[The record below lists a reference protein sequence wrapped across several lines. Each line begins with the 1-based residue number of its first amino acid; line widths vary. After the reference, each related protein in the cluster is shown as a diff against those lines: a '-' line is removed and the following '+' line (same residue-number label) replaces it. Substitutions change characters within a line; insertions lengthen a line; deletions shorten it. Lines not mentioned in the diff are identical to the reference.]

1 MIATSKQSRQ
11 AESQLRWAPLE
22 HAVERTHLCPVIG
35 PLSRCSPTLN
45 VVCACTRFFW
55 CASHGQPLLTVWRA
69 GVSAAAAWAGLVSAG
84 LVRTARPCA
93 QTSVVPMTRDT
104 ENPRAATAHP
114 SKSREADVISRASC
128 QKRKVGRKDG
138 TNRPEA
144 MAPNA
149 WHRPTAARPTP
160 DRDADTWT
168 CTRTYVRGG
177 TDRPSMVRGQADAGR
192 RVGRSV
198 VSPQSVSRW
207 CHALACLWHLAH
219 RMMLRTRALFSFSRA
234 YDVTPP
240 WRNSHV
246 MP

>member
-1 MIATSKQSRQ
+1 MK
-11 AESQLRWAPLE
+11 
-22 HAVERTHLCPVIG
+22 
-35 PLSRCSPTLN
+35 

-55 CASHGQPLLTVWRA
+55 CASHGQPLLTVGRA

-84 LVRTARPCA
+84 LVRTAHPCA
-93 QTSVVPMTRDT
+93 QTSVVPVTMDT

-138 TNRPEA
+138 RNRPEA

-168 CTRTYVRGG
+168 CTRARGHP
-177 TDRPSMVRGQADAGR
+177 DRPTVPCGVRTGR
-192 RVGRSV
+192 RREESRSVGRLAAVSQSV
-198 VSPQSVSRW
+198 VSRTSLS
-207 CHALACLWHLAH
+207 LASCSKDDAQDTSSFQFFT
-219 RMMLRTRALFSFSRA
+219 RRTCMI
-234 YDVTPP
+234 DVTPP

>member
-1 MIATSKQSRQ
+1 MSRHRPVVEVL
-11 AESQLRWAPLE
+11 AHLE
-22 HAVERTHLCPVIG
+22 RRVRLHEI
-35 PLSRCSPTLN
+35 
-45 VVCACTRFFW
+45 F
-55 CASHGQPLLTVWRA
+55 
-69 GVSAAAAWAGLVSAG
+69 
-84 LVRTARPCA
+84 LVRITWP
-93 QTSVVPMTRDT
+93 TSVDGRASRRVSCRRVGRAC
-104 ENPRAATAHP
+104 ECWPRAYRAPVRSNERCARHHGHREPTSSEAHP

-138 TNRPEA
+138 RNRPEA